1 MQASSPP
8 EETSLLAR
16 FFNLRVRERLAH
28 ELFDIAEALGLG
40 GEDLVNVERCQ
51 LLHFIDLSLM
61 VNHLFRH
68 LTNLVKRD
76 LLECLD
82 GLFRVLDRL
91 IDDSSYVDKVFLDTN
106 FDVDYSVVLAC
117 VFNRLAQQ
125 VFHGRDFVLNGNM
138 VS

>member
-1 MQASSPP
+1 
-8 EETSLLAR
+8 
-16 FFNLRVRERLAH
+16 
-28 ELFDIAEALGLG
+28 
-40 GEDLVNVERCQ
+40 
-51 LLHFIDLSLM
+51 M
-61 VNHLFRH
+61 VDHLFRH

-138 VS
+138 VSLDQLLDSRKMYLPDRTDRFA